1 MSWKGCTALVLS
13 LLVASAAW
21 AQDAGKRP
29 APAAVGAD
37 IVIPLDAT
45 INGTPSGTWPFVER
59 AGVLY
64 APREATEEWR
74 VQVRPTIQPI
84 TVRGQEYVAL
94 SAIPGFASKIN
105 FASQAIELTFAPQAF
120 AVTKLSTE
128 LSERPKLSSV
138 LPSAFLNYDFNY
150 SASRQRQGPT
160 TSDVG
165 VLAELGA
172 SSAIGVLTSTHV
184 GRNLTGSSADG
195 APSGWLRLET
205 SLTRDEPEANRTLRL
220 GDALTRAGMRG
231 RSVYFGGVQYGTNY
245 SLTPGFLTR
254 PLPIIRGVSAAP
266 STVDLYINDVLR
278 QTSNVPAG
286 PFAIENSATLTGG
299 GEARLVV
306 RDLLGREVVTVQPF
320 FTAVELLASG
330 LSDWSVEA
338 GRLRRDLGV
347 ASGHYADVFASGT
360 VLHGWTDALTTEM
373 RGAAT
378 RHHADAGVGV
388 IAALPAGVLGKAA
401 VAISRDE
408 ALANGRQ
415 LFLGLQRA
423 WLRSAAQVQM
433 EGSSRGFRN
442 LGDDAALTPIKFQLA
457 GNFTYATETL
467 GTFGFGFAS
476 IKRFDAERVSTISAS
491 YSFHVGQAS
500 TLSLNLNHVIG
511 LSAGT
516 SLSVSLL
523 VPLEQRIQVSA
534 NAATRSGAKDYF
546 LTAAQAPEGEYGFGW
561 RTLAGRRQDSAV
573 AEGGLYYN
581 GRRGRLSSD
590 LSVSPEQTAIRAG
603 ASGGLLFA
611 DRHFFVGPRL
621 DSSFAIAEV
630 AGYGGVGIGLGSN
643 ILSRTDAGGVA
654 LIPRLSPYQNNSIRL
669 DPKELPINAELD
681 SIEQI
686 VVPAYRS
693 GAKAVFPVRSG
704 RGALL
709 RIVFD
714 DGEPAPAG
722 AVVQI
727 EGEKEEFYVARRGE
741 SFVTGLQPVNQLR
754 LTWAGKQC
762 NLAVSLPAAANDDIV
777 RLGPLPC
784 KGVAR

>member
-1 MSWKGCTALVLS
+1 MVWKCRAALALC
-13 LLVASAAW
+13 LAASAAW
-21 AQDAGKRP
+21 GQDTGK
-29 APAAVGAD
+29 PAAAVAAD
-37 IVIPLDAT
+37 IVLPLEAT

-74 VQVRPTIQPI
+74 VQVRPSIQPI

-94 SAIPGFASKIN
+94 TAIPGFARKIN
-105 FASQAIELTFAPQAF
+105 FANQSIELTFAPQAF

-128 LSERPKLSSV
+128 LGERPKLSNV
-138 LPSAFLNYDFNY
+138 LPSVFLNYDFNY
-150 SASRQRQGPT
+150 SASRARVGGS

-184 GRNLTGSSADG
+184 GRNLTGSSGPG

-205 SLTRDEPEANRTLRL
+205 SLTRDEPEANRTLKL
-220 GDALTRAGMRG
+220 GDGLTRAGMRG
-231 RSVYFGGVQYGTNY
+231 RSVYFGGIQYGTNY
-245 SLTPGFLTR
+245 QLTPGFLTR

-266 STVDLYINDVLR
+266 STVDLYVNDVLR
-278 QTSNVPAG
+278 QTSSVPAG
-286 PFAIENSATLTGG
+286 PFAIENAATLTGG

-320 FTAVELLASG
+320 FTAAELLAKG

-347 ASGHYADVFASGT
+347 DSNHYGESFASGT
-360 VLHGWTDALTTEM
+360 ILHGWNDGLTFEA
-373 RGAAT
+373 RGAVT
-378 RHHADAGVGV
+378 RRHVDAGLGV
-388 IAALPAGVLGKAA
+388 IAALPGDVLGKAA
-401 VAISRDE
+401 VAVSRNE
-408 ALANGRQ
+408 ALERGHQ
-415 LFLGLQRA
+415 LFLGLQRS
-423 WLRSAAQVQM
+423 WLRSAAQIQM
-433 EGSSRGFRN
+433 EGATRGFRN
-442 LGDDAALTPIKFQLA
+442 LGDEATLLPVQFQLA
-457 GNFTYATETL
+457 GNVTYATEGL
-467 GTFGFGFAS
+467 GTFGLGFAS
-476 IKRFDAERVSTISAS
+476 IKRFDSERVSTVSAS
-491 YSFHVGQAS
+491 YSFRVGKAS
-500 TLSLNLNHVIG
+500 TVSLNLNHVLG
-511 LSAGT
+511 LGSGT
-516 SLSVSLL
+516 SLALTLL
-523 VPLEQRIQVSA
+523 VPLEDRVQISA
-534 NAATRSGAKDYF
+534 NAATHSGSRDLYA
-546 LTAAQAPEGEYGFGW
+546 TASQAPEVEYGFGW
-561 RTLAGRRQDSAV
+561 RTLAGVRQDSSV
-573 AEGGLYYN
+573 AEGGIYYN
-581 GRRGRLSSD
+581 GRRGRVFGD
-590 LSVSPEQTAIRAG
+590 VSVSRDLTAVRGG

-621 DSSFAIAEV
+621 DSSFAVAEV
-630 AGYGGVGIGLGSN
+630 AGYADVGIGLGSN
-643 ILSRTDAGGVA
+643 ILSRTDASGVA

-693 GAKAVFPVRSG
+693 GTKAKFPVRSG

-722 AVVQI
+722 AVVHI

-741 SFVTGLQPVNQLR
+741 SFVTGLQTVNQLQ
-754 LTWAGKQC
+754 LTWSGRQC
-762 NLAVSLPAAANDDIV
+762 ALAVTLPPAANDEIV

-784 KGVAR
+784 KGVPR